1 MVMEVDILLLT
12 VYFICLGYVTY
23 QMALSLEA
31 ELEDQIKILPDHE
44 VLKSSVQD
52 QLARQGLPP
61 TLAEVIAMAPSPLKP
76 LLSLQLHILN
86 SRPLGSEAEREIDGQ
101 VIVQVLPQGPQLI
114 QPIKALTI
122 QVLNQTRNFQV
133 SVDWDR
139 SSFTRMNNQTCRV
152 IRHTPGMRFDLAL
165 PQVISVVNPRQLLS
179 TQVTS
184 EETFGRH
191 PDTQVLQVSSP
202 LINLP
207 QLVALPP
214 RSRVYTLDLAVQVLP
229 LSGRG
234 SRIGLLL
241 PFQFQVE
248 VLPAKIPIPYLDWI
262 LRR

>member
-1 MVMEVDILLLT
+1 MQVDILLLT
-12 VYFICLGYVTY
+12 VYFICLGYVIY

-31 ELEDQIKILPDHE
+31 ELEDQIKVLQDQEI
-44 VLKSSVQD
+44 LKSSVQD

-61 TLAEVIAMAPSPLKP
+61 ALAEVTALAPAPLKP
-76 LLSLQLHILN
+76 LPSLQLQVLTP
-86 SRPLGSEAEREIDGQ
+86 SPFSSEEDREVDGQ

-114 QPIKALTI
+114 QPLKALTV

-139 SSFTRMNNQTCRV
+139 SSFTRMNHQTYRV

-179 TQVTS
+179 TQITS
-184 EETFGRH
+184 EDSFGRH
-191 PDTQVLQVSSP
+191 PDTQVLQVASP
-202 LINLP
+202 LVNVPQLINLP
-207 QLVALPP
+207 AK
-214 RSRVYTLDLAVQVLP
+214 SRVYGLDLALQLLP

-234 SRIGLLL
+234 NPIGLLL
-241 PFQFQVE
+241 PFQFQLE